1 MNKGSLVYVY
11 ECNVNNAILFQITL
25 EALWLTK
32 ALLLLVISTKTKE
45 NNMYISTILIPPTPL
60 IFHHNILE
68 KMETMIKSE
77 DDADT
82 QIGTAAIDFACEKK
96 CYCSCK
102 RHRHTTSVLYR
113 QEDIR
118 NLHNSRQQNGADHEM
133 SQTCFSTRWK
143 M

>member
-11 ECNVNNAILFQITL
+11 ECNVNNAISFQITL
-25 EALWLTK
+25 EVLWLTK

-60 IFHHNILE
+60 IFYHNILE

-82 QIGTAAIDFACEKK
+82 QIGRAAIDFACEKNVTAVAK
-96 CYCSCK
+96 
-102 RHRHTTSVLYR
+102 
-113 QEDIR
+113 DIDI
-118 NLHNSRQQNGADHEM
+118 LLCTL
-133 SQTCFSTRWK
+133 QTRRYKKSS
-143 M
+143 